1 MLSLGPGA
9 GFGGLAP
16 FYQKVQMQSDRVQ
29 FAVSSTFVFKT
40 QGFSK
45 SDPFL
50 IATVEAGVGGHL
62 KSK

>member
-16 FYQKVQMQSDRVQ
+16 FYQKVQMQSSRAQ
-29 FAVSSTFVFKT
+29 FAVSSNLRVHT

-50 IATVEAGVGGHL
+50 IATVEAGVGGI
-62 KSK
+62 